1 MINEVMPNEWILPNR
16 IGYNEKLYK
25 SFKPDYYSSILQK
38 PKCDC
43 DENVC
48 DLNEDAINL
57 YPQQRFIRDYIQFNS
72 PYRGALLYHELG
84 SGKSGASIA
93 AAEGYIEKKKIFVL
107 SPASLAVNYE
117 NEILKISSIGL
128 NLKKDWTQIKI
139 SKTTNKK
146 GIEILEN
153 KYAISP
159 SLIKKDGIVWIP
171 LYKNDI
177 PNAIVLKT
185 KPDNDDKLA
194 ITTTTSH
201 IIKNRYTFI
210 SYNGLSSKLIK
221 SLGKSPFD
229 NGFIIIDEVH
239 NFISR
244 VVNGSVLARTVYSYL
259 MAAKDAKI
267 ILLSGTP
274 MINNPYEIATL
285 INLIRGYMSVYQITY
300 TKTSKILS
308 NEEFNNQMNNKN
320 LNNYIDEYTIDN
332 ENKKI
337 SISLLP
343 HGFKRNS
350 NDEIIKSDWT
360 GSSDMMITDI
370 INALNEMNGIKMNIK
385 FNIYNYNALPNI
397 KEEFNNFFL
406 DTTDE
411 DNPTVKNED
420 LFMRRIL
427 GAVSYYSISG
437 SELFPKVEPPIK
449 RELYMTD
456 SQFKNYVE
464 ARNYEIKQD
473 LNKKKGQGLFAESSS
488 VYRAFTRAVCNFSF
502 PEKIERIYPKDIK
515 KHFRMIENMSSSNED
530 DDKIG
535 GAPKKK
541 PQVLSPVLIDDK
553 NDISPPKK
561 KPSAP
566 KKKPSAPEKKPR
578 VISPVLVDDKND
590 ISPPK
595 KKPSAPKKKPSPP
608 EKRPRVISPV
618 LDNDKDD
625 ISEPKKKPSPP
636 KKKPSSPEKRPRVI
650 SPILDNDKDDISE
663 PKKKPSNPKKKK
675 EDIIPPKKKKEEK
688 IIPVHNVV
696 DEYNNQMKIMM
707 DKLIKSDALDIDN
720 LRKYY
725 SPKFAQIITDVNES
739 PGSVLIYSSFRTVE
753 GLGILSE
760 VLNRQGFK
768 QISLKKIE
776 NEYYF
781 TDTDIFNQKYDNKRY
796 VIFDQDKDKTKLL
809 MNLFNNDFKNI
820 TNEMR
825 KALPKDTE
833 QLYGK
838 LVKIFCITQSGAEG
852 ISLKNVRRVLLVE
865 PFWNNVRIEQ
875 VIGRAIRSCSH
886 EALPKKDRN
895 VQVFSYIMKLT
906 TKQIQSDFNIE
917 RNDKGLSTD
926 EHILET
932 ATKKKQI
939 IDKFLNMMK
948 SASFDCVIN
957 SKQNKP
963 LQNTFK
969 CYAWALG
976 VNKNDFSY
984 TTDINSDYKIMKHRN
999 LQIAKKG
1006 KGKAIMKNGIKFIE
1020 MDGKYYDY
1028 YSYINAGVLVPELI

>member
-1 MINEVMPNEWILPNR
+1 
-16 IGYNEKLYK
+16 
-25 SFKPDYYSSILQK
+25 
-38 PKCDC
+38 
-43 DENVC
+43 
-48 DLNEDAINL
+48 
-57 YPQQRFIRDYIQFNS
+57 
-72 PYRGALLYHELG
+72 
-84 SGKSGASIA
+84 
-93 AAEGYIEKKKIFVL
+93 
-107 SPASLAVNYE
+107 
-117 NEILKISSIGL
+117 
-128 NLKKDWTQIKI
+128 
-139 SKTTNKK
+139 
-146 GIEILEN
+146 
-153 KYAISP
+153 
-159 SLIKKDGIVWIP
+159 
-171 LYKNDI
+171 
-177 PNAIVLKT
+177 
-185 KPDNDDKLA
+185 
-194 ITTTTSH
+194 
-201 IIKNRYTFI
+201 
-210 SYNGLSSKLIK
+210 
-221 SLGKSPFD
+221 
-229 NGFIIIDEVH
+229 
-239 NFISR
+239 
-244 VVNGSVLARTVYSYL
+244 

-308 NEEFNNQMNNKN
+308 IEDFINQMNNKD
-320 LNNYIDEYTIDN
+320 LNNYIDEFTVDN
-332 ENKKI
+332 ENKRI
-337 SISLLP
+337 LISLLP
-343 HGFKRNS
+343 NGFKRNA
-350 NDEIIKSDWT
+350 NDEINKFDW
-360 GSSDMMITDI
+360 GVSSDDMITTI
-370 INALNEMNGIKMNIK
+370 INALNEMNGIKMNMK

-397 KEEFNNFFL
+397 KEDFNKFFL
-406 DTTDE
+406 DVSDE
-411 DNPTVKNED
+411 DDPTVKNED

-437 SELFPKVEPPIK
+437 SELFPTVEPPIK

-456 SQFKNYVE
+456 TQFKNYVE

-473 LNKKKGQGLFAESSS
+473 LNKKKKGKGLFAENSS

-502 PEKIERIYPKDIK
+502 PEKIERVYPKDIK
-515 KHFRMIENMSSSNED
+515 KYFRMMENMSDSSNEGD
-530 DDKIG
+530 DMKG
-535 GAPKKK
+535 GAPIKKPKAPILNDEDDISAPKKK
-541 PQVLSPVLIDDK
+541 TTPKKKPKTPKKPSPILNDKDDILVPK
-553 NDISPPKK
+553 KKKTTPNKKPKTPKKPSPILNDEDDILVPKKKTTPKKKPKTPKKPSPILNDEDDISAPKKKTTPKKTPKKPSPILNDEDDISAPKKKTTPKKKPKTPKKPSPILNDEDDISPPNKKTTPKKKPKTPKKPSPILNDEDDISPPKK
-561 KPSAP
+561 KTSE
-566 KKKPSAPEKKPR
+566 KKK
-578 VISPVLVDDKND
+578 VI
-590 ISPPK
+590 I
-595 KKPSAPKKKPSPP
+595 
-608 EKRPRVISPV
+608 R
-618 LDNDKDD
+618 
-625 ISEPKKKPSPP
+625 
-636 KKKPSSPEKRPRVI
+636 
-650 SPILDNDKDDISE
+650 
-663 PKKKPSNPKKKK
+663 
-675 EDIIPPKKKKEEK
+675 KKKEEK
-688 IIPVHNVV
+688 IIPVHNIAE
-696 DEYNNQMKIMM
+696 EYNNQMKSMM

-720 LRKYY
+720 LRKLY
-725 SPKFAQIITDVNES
+725 SPKFAQIIIDVNES

-781 TDTDIFNQKYDNKRY
+781 TDTDIFNEKYDNKRY

-825 KALPKDTE
+825 KALPKDID

-886 EALPKKDRN
+886 EALPKKDRT

-917 RNDKGLSTD
+917 KNDKGLSTD

-932 ATKKKQI
+932 ANKKKRI

-948 SASFDCVIN
+948 SASFDCIIN

-976 VNKNDFSY
+976 VNKNDYSY
-984 TTDINSDYKIMKHRN
+984 TTDINNDYKIMKHRN
-999 LQIAKKG
+999 LQVAKRG
-1006 KGKAIMKNGIKFIE
+1006 KGKAIMKKGVKYIE

-1028 YSYINAGVLVPELI
+1028 YSYINAGILVPEVI